1 MKGYPTELY
10 LTNKIKVLV
19 RPIEPDEI
27 KSLHKFYL
35 KVPKHDFF
43 IYKDGGTDADDPEKA
58 FYIGGNIKVV
68 QLGALIN
75 DEIIAKGTLQSEG
88 LYLSNAAE
96 IKLIVDPDYRNMGLG
111 SQMFNLLLFEGLKLG
126 FKKIIVRYSSE
137 NRHITKILN
146 YYGFYQETMLNF
158 YVEDTETNQK
168 EDLIIASFDL
178 ENWQRRFEFYNFI
191 DKL

>member
-19 RPIEPDEI
+19 RPIEPDELE
-27 KSLHKFYL
+27 SLHKFYL
-35 KVPKHDFF
+35 KIPRHDFI
-43 IYKDGGTDADDPEKA
+43 IYKDTALESDDPEKA
-58 FYIGGNIKVV
+58 FYVGGSIKVV

-75 DEIIAKGTLQSEG
+75 NDIIAKGTLQSEG

-96 IKLIVDPDYRNMGLG
+96 IKLIVDPDYRSLGLG

-137 NRHITKILN
+137 NRHITKILS

-168 EDLIIASFDL
+168 KDLIIASFDL